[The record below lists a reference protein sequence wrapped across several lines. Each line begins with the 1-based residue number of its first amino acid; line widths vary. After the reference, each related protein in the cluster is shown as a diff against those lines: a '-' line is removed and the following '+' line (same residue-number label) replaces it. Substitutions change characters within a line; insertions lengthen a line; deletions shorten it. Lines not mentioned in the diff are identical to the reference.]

1 MAGYIGSKASVVSS
15 GAERKKTFAIT
26 TTTTALTG
34 LVYTPT
40 KVHVFHNGVRLVDG
54 TDFTATNSTSITL
67 TVAAESGDQV
77 VVVSYATFQTSDT
90 VSASAGGTFAGNVAF
105 GANATFG
112 DNDKAVFGA
121 GSDLQIY
128 HDGSH
133 SYISDLGTGPLRI
146 TTDGTGILLNKG
158 TSESM
163 GRFLIDGAVELFHN
177 NVKKIET
184 TATGINV
191 AGQATLTSG
200 QLNFAGSISDP
211 NGAAYIWRPADN
223 TLAFG
228 TANEERMR
236 ITAAGNVGIGTAV
249 PETTLEIKSTG
260 TSIAGLKGHI
270 LVSDETAVAA
280 NVGGGVLLEGNYT
293 TAGDDAVFGAIKGL
307 KENGTSGNYA
317 GALAFYSRPHGGLA
331 TERMRIDS
339 SGHLLVGKTS
349 ANNTDVGTTIYS
361 TLGFSST
368 RSGGVVGILNR
379 TTNDGDIMQFRKS
392 GTAVG
397 SIGNFSTT
405 VVYLAG
411 NANGLKIV
419 APAAG
424 VDAFGPSTTTGGNRD
439 NTMDIGWSSNRFDDI
454 FATNGT
460 IQTSDRNEK
469 QDVAALTATEMLV
482 AARISGLFKTFRW
495 IDSVADKG
503 DNART
508 HTGVIAQD
516 VQSAFIAEGLDS
528 GDYAL
533 FTSAT
538 WWETQTD
545 VAAVEADE
553 DNEIEAADAYTRTD
567 TFDTLDEA
575 PDGATERT
583 RMGIRYPELLA
594 FVGSYNEQRFASIET
609 RLAAL
614 EGN

>member
-26 TTTTALTG
+26 TSTTSLTG

-77 VVVSYATFQTSDT
+77 VVVSYASFQVADAYTQTEADAEFVAKAGDT
-90 VSASAGGTFAGNVAF
+90 MTGDLS
-105 GANATFG
+105 FG
-112 DNDKAVFGA
+112 DNDKAIFGA

-133 SYISDLGTGPLRI
+133 SRIDEQGTGVLFLQ
-146 TTDGTGILLNKG
+146 TNGTNIQLNKG
-158 TSESM
+158 TSENM
-163 GRFLIDGAVELFHN
+163 LVANVDGSVDLYYDNSAKLA
-177 NVKKIET
+177 T
-184 TATGINV
+184 TSTGIDV
-191 AGQATLTSG
+191 T
-200 QLNFAGSISDP
+200 
-211 NGAAYIWRPADN
+211 
-223 TLAFG
+223 G
-228 TANEERMR
+228 TV
-236 ITAAGNVGIGTAV
+236 TAAGLNVDTDGSASAVSIGLNDGNSGFFKPASNA
-249 PETTLEIKSTG
+249 IGFST
-260 TSIAGLKGHI
+260 S
-270 LVSDETAVAA
+270 
-280 NVGGGVLLEGNYT
+280 
-293 TAGDDAVFGAIKGL
+293 
-307 KENGTSGNYA
+307 
-317 GALAFYSRPHGGLA
+317 A
-331 TERMRIDS
+331 TERMRIDA
-339 SGHLLVGKTS
+339 SGNVL
-349 ANNTDVGTTIYS
+349 ANTT
-361 TLGFSST
+361 SST
-368 RSGGVVGILNR
+368 TVGNGGFAIKPQTGNGTRVDISNAGQAMLLDGATSGPIIGLYGNG
-379 TTNDGDIMQFRKS
+379 N
-392 GTAVG
+392 AVG

-411 NANGLKIV
+411 ISNGLKIV

-424 VDAFGPSTTTGGNRD
+424 VDAFGPSTTNGGNRD

-516 VQSAFIAEGLDS
+516 VQAAFIAEGLDS

-545 VAAVEADE
+545 VPAVEADE

-594 FVGSYNEQRFASIET
+594 FVGAYNEQRFASIET

>member
-1 MAGYIGSKASVVSS
+1 MAGYIGSRASVVSS

-77 VVVSYATFQTSDT
+77 VVVSYASFQTSDT
-90 VSASAGGTFAGNVAF
+90 VSASAGGTFSGDVN
-105 GANATFG
+105 FG
-112 DNDKAVFGA
+112 DNNKAIFGA

-128 HDGSH
+128 HDGSN
-133 SYISDLGTGPLRI
+133 SYVDDAGTGRLILRGNDRVMI
-146 TTDGTGILLNKG
+146 QKYTGEDMISCLA
-158 TSESM
+158 
-163 GRFLIDGAVELFHN
+163 DGAVNIYHN
-177 NVKKIET
+177 NAKKFDT
-184 TATGINV
+184 TSTGINV
-191 AGQATLTSG
+191 TGKATLTSG
-200 QLNFAGSISDP
+200 ELTFSGSISDP

-236 ITAAGNVGIGTAV
+236 I
-249 PETTLEIKSTG
+249 
-260 TSIAGLKGHI
+260 
-270 LVSDETAVAA
+270 
-280 NVGGGVLLEGNYT
+280 
-293 TAGDDAVFGAIKGL
+293 
-307 KENGTSGNYA
+307 
-317 GALAFYSRPHGGLA
+317 
-331 TERMRIDS
+331 DS
-339 SGHLLVGKTS
+339 SGNLLVGQSSST
-349 ANNTDVGTTIYS
+349 AVGAGNTTT
-361 TLGFSST
+361 GFSI
-368 RSGGVVGILNR
+368 RGDGGLYASRTEGRTATFNR
-379 TTNDGDIMQFRKS
+379 NTTDGDILGFYKS
-392 GTAVG
+392 GSVVG
-397 SIGNFSTT
+397 SINITNSSS
-405 VVYLAG
+405 VVSLTGTNSGGGIAVSKSS
-411 NANGLKIV
+411 ANV
-419 APAAG
+419 FPARRNIG
-424 VDAFGPSTTTGGNRD
+424 VID
-439 NTMDIGWSSNRFDDI
+439 NTLDFGSSSYRWDDI
-454 FATNGT
+454 YATNGS

-503 DNART
+503 DDART

-516 VQSAFIAEGLDS
+516 VHASFLAEGLDA

-533 FTSAT
+533 FTSTT

>member
-26 TTTTALTG
+26 TSTTSLTG
-34 LVYTPT
+34 LSYTPT

-54 TDFTATNSTSITL
+54 TDYTATNGTSITL
-67 TVAAESGDQV
+67 TVAAENGDQV

-112 DNDKAVFGA
+112 DNDKAIFGA

-128 HDGSH
+128 HDGSQ
-133 SYISDLGTGPLRI
+133 SYIDDAGTGRLNIRANDRLYLRDTNDSVYAVFYSGAGSFI
-146 TTDGTGILLNKG
+146 NHNGNTKLSTTSTGI
-158 TSESM
+158 
-163 GRFLIDGAVELFHN
+163 DV
-177 NVKKIET
+177 
-184 TATGINV
+184 
-191 AGQATLTSG
+191 
-200 QLNFAGSISDP
+200 
-211 NGAAYIWRPADN
+211 
-223 TLAFG
+223 
-228 TANEERMR
+228 
-236 ITAAGNVGIGTAV
+236 
-249 PETTLEIKSTG
+249 TG
-260 TSIAGLKGHI
+260 TVTADGLT
-270 LVSDETAVAA
+270 VQNTNDVTTNTAEFR
-280 NVGGGVLLEGNYT
+280 NDNGNRT
-293 TAGDDAVFGAIKGL
+293 FRFAQNTAGDADLLLEKNDGTDAVLISTHGNSYF
-307 KENGTSGNYA
+307 NGGN
-317 GALAFYSRPHGGLA
+317 
-331 TERMRIDS
+331 
-339 SGHLLVGKTS
+339 LLVGKAS
-349 ANNTDVGTTIYS
+349 SSTT
-361 TLGFSST
+361 TAGNELRAGGLAAFT
-368 RSGGVVGILNR
+368 RSGSYSLNLNR
-379 TTNDGDIMQFRKS
+379 LASDGDIAVFQKN
-392 GTAVG
+392 GTTVG

-405 VVYLAG
+405 VIYLAG

-424 VDAFGPSTTTGGNRD
+424 VDAFGPSTTNGSNRD

-460 IQTSDRNEK
+460 IQTSDANEK

-482 AARISGLFKTFRW
+482 AASISGLFKTFRW

-516 VQSAFIAEGLDS
+516 VQAAFIAEGLDA

-594 FVGSYNEQRFASIET
+594 FVGAYNEQRFASIET

-614 EGN
+614 EAV

>member
-1 MAGYIGSKASVVSS
+1 M
-15 GAERKKTFAIT
+15 
-26 TTTTALTG
+26 
-34 LVYTPT
+34 
-40 KVHVFHNGVRLVDG
+40 
-54 TDFTATNSTSITL
+54 SITL
-67 TVAAESGDQV
+67 NGTTGI
-77 VVVSYATFQTSDT
+77 TTP
-90 VSASAGGTFAGNVAF
+90 GGNTTDDV
-105 GANATFG
+105 TFG
-112 DNDKAVFGA
+112 DNDKAIFGA
-121 GSDLQIY
+121 GSDLSIY
-128 HDGSH
+128 HDGSASRIH
-133 SYISDLGTGPLRI
+133 DNGTGNLI
-146 TTDGTGILLNKG
+146 LSATDFQMNNGANNETMFTAASGGAVTLKHSGNSKLATTSTGIDV
-158 TSESM
+158 T
-163 GRFLIDGAVELFHN
+163 
-177 NVKKIET
+177 
-184 TATGINV
+184 
-191 AGQATLTSG
+191 GQATLTSG

-236 ITAAGNVGIGTAV
+236 MDASGNVLAN
-249 PETTLEIKSTG
+249 TTSST
-260 TSIAGLKGHI
+260 T
-270 LVSDETAVAA
+270 
-280 NVGGGVLLEGNYT
+280 VGNGG
-293 TAGDDAVFGAIKGL
+293 FAIKPQTG
-307 KENGTSGNYA
+307 NGTRVDISNAGQAMLLDGATSG
-317 GALAFYSRPHGGLA
+317 PIIGLY
-331 TERMRIDS
+331 
-339 SGHLLVGKTS
+339 GNG
-349 ANNTDVGTTIYS
+349 N
-361 TLGFSST
+361 
-368 RSGGVVGILNR
+368 
-379 TTNDGDIMQFRKS
+379 
-392 GTAVG
+392 AVG

-411 NANGLKIV
+411 ISNGLKIV

-424 VDAFGPSTTTGGNRD
+424 VDAFGPSTTNGGNRD

-516 VQSAFIAEGLDS
+516 VQAAFIAEGLDA

-594 FVGSYNEQRFASIET
+594 FVGAYNEQRFASIET

>member
-77 VVVSYATFQTSDT
+77 VVVSYASFQTSDT
-90 VSASAGGTFAGNVAF
+90 VSASAGGTFAGDVVF

-112 DNDKAVFGA
+112 DNDKAIFGA
-121 GSDLQIY
+121 GSDLQIK
-128 HDGSH
+128 HT
-133 SYISDLGTGPLRI
+133 GTHAYMSN
-146 TTDGTGILLNKG
+146 TTGNTYLQGGGQFRVQSASGENHFIANA
-158 TSESM
+158 
-163 GRFLIDGAVELFHN
+163 DGAVNLYHDNAEKLA
-177 NVKKIET
+177 T
-184 TATGINV
+184 TSTGIDVTGIAV
-191 AGQATLTSG
+191 ADGLTVARENLTDLKTWANDDVGSIDFYQAQNHPNANSYKRLLDINAG
-200 QLNFAGSISDP
+200 GENAGSI
-211 NGAAYIWRPADN
+211 IRFL
-223 TLAFG
+223 TQ
-228 TANEERMR
+228 
-236 ITAAGNVGIGTAV
+236 AGGSASA
-249 PETTLEIKSTG
+249 E
-260 TSIAGLKGHI
+260 A
-270 LVSDETAVAA
+270 
-280 NVGGGVLLEGNYT
+280 
-293 TAGDDAVFGAIKGL
+293 
-307 KENGTSGNYA
+307 
-317 GALAFYSRPHGGLA
+317 
-331 TERMRIDS
+331 MRIDS
-339 SGHLLVGKTS
+339 SGNLLVGKTS
-349 ANNTDVGTTIYS
+349 SD
-361 TLGFSST
+361 
-368 RSGGVVGILNR
+368 SGGTAGLEYHESYGVLYLTDANGECAIFNR
-379 TTNDGDIMQFRKS
+379 LSSDGDIIRFRKD
-392 GTAVG
+392 GATVG
-397 SIGNFSTT
+397 SIGNSGNYMF
-405 VVYLAG
+405 LASQ
-411 NANGLKIV
+411 
-419 APAAG
+419 
-424 VDAFGPSTTTGGNRD
+424 GPSARGVKITDNFIPATTSGANNDNSMDLGGASVRWND
-439 NTMDIGWSSNRFDDI
+439 VY
-454 FATNGT
+454 ATNGS

-516 VQSAFIAEGLDS
+516 VQAAFIAEGLDA

-538 WWETQTD
+538 WWETQTEVPAVD
-545 VAAVEADE
+545 VVEAADATYDDDGNELTAAVEAV
-553 DNEIEAADAYTRTD
+553 EAADAYTRTD

-575 PDGATERT
+575 PDGASERT